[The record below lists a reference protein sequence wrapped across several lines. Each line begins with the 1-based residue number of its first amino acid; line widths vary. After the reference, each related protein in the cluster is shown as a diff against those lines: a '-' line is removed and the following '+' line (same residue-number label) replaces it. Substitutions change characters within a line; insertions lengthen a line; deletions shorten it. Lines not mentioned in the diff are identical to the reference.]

1 MMEDTLKTVGT
12 STGTLAVNW
21 LELVPEVLGIVLIVA
36 IIIYVGMKIY
46 KLYK

>member
-1 MMEDTLKTVGT
+1 MEDTLKTVGT

-21 LELVPEVLGIVLIVA
+21 WQLVPDVLGVILIVA
-36 IIIYVGMKIY
+36 NIVYVGMKIY

>member
-1 MMEDTLKTVGT
+1 MEDTLKTAGT

-21 LELVPEVLGIVLIVA
+21 WQLVPDVIGLILIIANIV
-36 IIIYVGMKIY
+36 YVGMKIY

>member
-1 MMEDTLKTVGT
+1 MADTLKTLGT

-21 LELVPEVLGIVLIVA
+21 WQLVPDVLGLILIIANIV
-36 IIIYVGMKIY
+36 YVGIKIY

>member
-1 MMEDTLKTVGT
+1 MEDTLKTVGT

-21 LELVPEVLGIVLIVA
+21 WQLVPDVLGLILIIANIV
-36 IIIYVGMKIY
+36 YVGMKIY